1 MSRLLNGYGQT
12 GGHALNSIM
21 AGFSRLE
28 RRSLTPAWRLDGF
41 WTNYGWLITT
51 SASMIL
57 CFALQI
63 PNAGVFLLIAV
74 IHSVFV
80 GGWKTGIAS
89 ASLATLYSSI
99 FLSLPDQLF
108 RYSNQDFRGLI
119 GIGAACF
126 GTVFLIMQLRRRDSL
141 ESQVAAE
148 RLQSANID
156 EESDRRFRAMAD
168 AAPVLLWLADTA
180 GRRFYF
186 NRRWLEATGRPL
198 SGQVGDGWFE
208 SIHPD
213 DVSLCRHR
221 YANAVKSCDRFEIE
235 YRMITPAGDYRWVQD
250 SGVPRLDSDGAILGF
265 IGSAVDRTERRRV
278 EQALHQLSGRL
289 LELQD
294 DERRRISRELHDTTA
309 QNLAVLSMN
318 LCVLKDTTQV
328 LGEKSRQAVAESLA
342 LTERCSQEI
351 RTLSY
356 LLHPPL
362 LDELGLVSALRA
374 YAVGFTQRTGIHIDL
389 KIENIGRL
397 PGEIETTLFRIVQ
410 EALTNVHRHSGSL
423 KAEIR
428 VVRDPKEVRLHVCD
442 EGKGVPPA
450 SLELISE
457 GANIGVGVAGMRERA
472 IQLGGQLKIASSD
485 KGATITAIL
494 PLRGKE

>member
-1 MSRLLNGYGQT
+1 
-12 GGHALNSIM
+12 M

-28 RRSLTPAWRLDGF
+28 RRSLTASWRLDDF
-41 WTNYGWLITT
+41 WTNYGWLLTT

-89 ASLATLYSSI
+89 ASLATLYSAI
-99 FLSLPDQLF
+99 FLSIPDQLF
-108 RYSNQDFRGLI
+108 HYSTQDSRALI
-119 GIGAACF
+119 GIGGACF
-126 GTVFLIMQLRRRDSL
+126 GTVVLIMQLRRREALQS
-141 ESQVAAE
+141 EVAAE
-148 RLQSANID
+148 RARAVSIE
-156 EESDRRFRAMAD
+156 EESDRMFRNMAD
-168 AAPVLLWLADTA
+168 SAPVLLWLADTE

-186 NRRWLEATGRPL
+186 NKRWLEATGRSL
-198 SGQVGDGWFE
+198 NEQVGEGWFE
-208 SIHPD
+208 SVHPD
-213 DVSLCRHR
+213 DVSHCRHR
-221 YANAVKSCDRFEIE
+221 YASAVKNCDRFEAE
-235 YRMITPAGDYRWVQD
+235 YRLITPNGQYRWVQD
-250 SGVPRLDSDGAILGF
+250 FGVPRLSPEGENVGF
-265 IGSAVDRTERRRV
+265 IGSCVDRTERRRV

-318 LCVLKDTTQV
+318 LCVLKDAAQV
-328 LGEKSRQAVAESLA
+328 LGPKPREAVVESLS
-342 LTERCSQEI
+342 LTERCSHEI

-389 KIENIGRL
+389 KIEDIGRL

-410 EALTNVHRHSGSL
+410 EALTNVHRHSGSP

-428 VVRDPKEVRLHVCD
+428 VVRDPKEVRLHVSD
-442 EGKGVPPA
+442 EGKGVPPE

-472 IQLGGQLKIASSD
+472 IQLGGQLKIASSN

-494 PLRGKE
+494 PLGSRH

>member
-1 MSRLLNGYGQT
+1 MRPLADSSQASGQ
-12 GGHALNSIM
+12 ALTSFM
-21 AGFSRLE
+21 AAFSRLE
-28 RRSLTPAWRLDGF
+28 RRSLTPSWRLDEF
-41 WTNYGWLITT
+41 WTNFGWLLTT
-51 SASMIL
+51 SAAMIF

-80 GGWKTGIAS
+80 GGWKTGLAS
-89 ASLATLYSSI
+89 ASLATLYSAI
-99 FLSLPDQLF
+99 FLSVPDQLF
-108 RYSNQDFRGLI
+108 HYSTQESRGLI
-119 GIGAACF
+119 GIGVACF
-126 GTVFLIMQLRRRDSL
+126 GTVVLIMQLRRRDSL

-148 RLQSANID
+148 GLRSANIA
-156 EESDRRFRAMAD
+156 EESDRMFRNMAD
-168 AAPVLLWLADTA
+168 SAPVLLWLADTE

-186 NRRWLEATGRPL
+186 NKRWLEATGRQL
-198 SGQVGDGWFE
+198 SDQVGEGWFA
-208 SIHPD
+208 SVHPD
-213 DVSLCRHR
+213 DLSHCRHR
-221 YANAVKSCDRFEIE
+221 YRNAIKSCDRFEAE
-235 YRMITPAGDYRWVQD
+235 YRLITPSGNYCWVQD
-250 SGVPRLDSDGAILGF
+250 FGVPRLGQDGENLGF
-265 IGSAVDRTERRRV
+265 IGSCVDRTERKRV

-318 LCVLKDTTQV
+318 LCVLKEATKL
-328 LGEKSRQAVAESLA
+328 LGQKPRQAVAESLS

-374 YAVGFTQRTGIHIDL
+374 YAVGFTQRTGVQIDL
-389 KIENIGRL
+389 KIEDIGRL

-410 EALTNVHRHSGSL
+410 EALTNVHRHSGSSR
-423 KAEIR
+423 AEIR
-428 VVRDPKEVRLHVCD
+428 VVRDPKEVRLHVSD
-442 EGKGVPPA
+442 EGKGVPPE

-457 GANIGVGVAGMRERA
+457 GASIGVGVAGMRERA
-472 IQLGGQLKIASSD
+472 IQLGGQLKIASSN
-485 KGATITAIL
+485 KGTTITAIL

>member
-1 MSRLLNGYGQT
+1 MT
-12 GGHALNSIM
+12 A
-21 AGFSRLE
+21 FSRLE
-28 RRSLTPAWRLDGF
+28 RRSLTPSWRLDDF
-41 WTNYGWLITT
+41 WTNYGWLLTT

-80 GGWKTGIAS
+80 GGWKTGLLS
-89 ASLATLYSSI
+89 ASMATLYSAI
-99 FLSLPDQLF
+99 FS
-108 RYSNQDFRGLI
+108 YSSQDSRGLI
-119 GIGAACF
+119 GFGVACF
-126 GTVFLIMQLRRRDSL
+126 GTVVLIMQLRRRDSL
-141 ESQVAAE
+141 VSEVAAE
-148 RLQSANID
+148 SARSANIH
-156 EESDRRFRAMAD
+156 EESDRMFRSMAD
-168 AAPVLLWLADTA
+168 SAPVLLWLADTQ

-186 NRRWLEATGRPL
+186 NRRWLQATGRPL
-198 SGQVGDGWFE
+198 NEQVGEGWFE
-208 SIHPD
+208 SVHPD
-213 DVSLCRHR
+213 DVSQCRHR
-221 YANAVKSCDRFEIE
+221 YATAVKSCDRFEAE
-235 YRMITPAGDYRWVQD
+235 YRLITTGGEYRWVQD
-250 SGVPRLDSDGAILGF
+250 FGVPRLGPEGENLGF
-265 IGSAVDRTERRRV
+265 IGSCVDRTERRRV

-318 LCVLKDTTQV
+318 LCVLKDATKL
-328 LGEKSRQAVAESLA
+328 LGPKPREAVAESLS

-374 YAVGFTQRTGIHIDL
+374 YSIGFTQRTGIQIDL
-389 KIENIGRL
+389 KIEDIGRL

-410 EALTNVHRHSGSL
+410 EALTNVHRHSGSP

-428 VVRDPKEVRLHVCD
+428 VVRDPKEVRLHISD
-442 EGKGVPPA
+442 EGKGVPPE
-450 SLELISE
+450 SLDLISE

-472 IQLGGQLKIASSD
+472 IQLGGQLKIASSN